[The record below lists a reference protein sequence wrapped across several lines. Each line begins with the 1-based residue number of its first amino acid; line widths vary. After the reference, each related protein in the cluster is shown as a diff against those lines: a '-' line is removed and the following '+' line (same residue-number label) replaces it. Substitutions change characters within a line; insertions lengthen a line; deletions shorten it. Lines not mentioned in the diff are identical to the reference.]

1 MFASPAKI
9 TPALGQVELRSV
21 LSSVKKNASEEP
33 VFTPDH
39 VERWPDDLDAK
50 TLLQAEATS
59 SWPEIY
65 EVLGESGINLRAAQ
79 KLALKAMVNSS
90 AVKLVRQEERSKED
104 AAADSNRGHGE
115 GQSERTLCKK
125 RDRPRGRDGRPRGPN
140 PRPGTEVLT
149 IPVVPARRAAMMES
163 SCDIGAVIN
172 ERTAPASRWL
182 ATKALRNDVFASVGL
197 KKKETDTE
205 KGFVELHVSSAQQ
218 ACFLPVVQDTTVLA
232 LDPST
237 GSRLDGGAPLAL
249 ARELSSLMSTICD
262 TAQHNALKDALA
274 VDDELATLPPLLFG
288 IELQATNG
296 SLEIE
301 RFNFDITP
309 PAAWGTELSFA
320 LMNQA
325 IIADEVVGRYYA
337 TDAARGVRQCEAEAR
352 EENRSKAN
360 FPVCSFPGLH
370 ERQSEHENE
379 CAVLIVHNAASAAD
393 EQRIVLIHNA
403 FVAMDVHVGVIGLRR
418 CVEAS
423 DDSEEASGEIETAS
437 DESEE
442 ASGES
447 EKGSDESQKASD
459 VEMPSALVEYDESD
473 KEDDGSD
480 GEEST
485 ERARGEGG
493 AESANNSFDMSWVEY
508 LGGSLDQIVI
518 DVTLCEPE
526 TLREIAIHLAPLER
540 RGVCISPRSA
550 MVEAM
555 VNYKKDSV
563 LSLPSIFAP
572 ERTRDGA
579 RVHAF
584 FVGQSLVALEVR
596 TSMPPPRLAPLAKA
610 PCSSDDVCCA
620 HRQSSALQMSC
631 LRLAAC

>member
-21 LSSVKKNASEEP
+21 LSSVKKNASEEL

-90 AVKLVRQEERSKED
+90 AVKLVRQEERTKED
-104 AAADSNRGHGE
+104 AAADSNRGAPL
-115 GQSERTLCKK
+115 TLCKK

-172 ERTAPASRWL
+172 ERTAPTSRWL

-197 KKKETDTE
+197 KKKESDTE
-205 KGFVELHVSSAQQ
+205 KGFVELHVSPAQQ

-288 IELQATNG
+288 IELEATNG

-423 DDSEEASGEIETAS
+423 D
-437 DESEE
+437 ESEE

-447 EKGSDESQKASD
+447 EKGSDESEKASD

-473 KEDDGSD
+473 NEDDGSD
-480 GEEST
+480 GEESA

-518 DVTLCEPE
+518 DVTLCGPE

-610 PCSSDDVCCA
+610 PRGSDDVCCA
-620 HRQSSALQMSC
+620 RRQSSALQKSC

>member
-1 MFASPAKI
+1 M
-9 TPALGQVELRSV
+9 
-21 LSSVKKNASEEP
+21 
-33 VFTPDH
+33 
-39 VERWPDDLDAK
+39 
-50 TLLQAEATS
+50 
-59 SWPEIY
+59 
-65 EVLGESGINLRAAQ
+65 VLGESGINLRAAQ

-403 FVAMDVHVGVIGLRR
+403 FVAMDVHVGVIGLHWLLLLGEHSMPVAALAVLFSLRSI
-418 CVEAS
+418 VEIGGDGAWGQVGHEVDLVSQSSIASEAGEDFASAEAVS
-423 DDSEEASGEIETAS
+423 DDLDGTPFGHGRQRPSRRDSSCPARSG
-437 DESEE
+437 
-442 ASGES
+442 
-447 EKGSDESQKASD
+447 
-459 VEMPSALVEYDESD
+459 
-473 KEDDGSD
+473 
-480 GEEST
+480 
-485 ERARGEGG
+485 
-493 AESANNSFDMSWVEY
+493 
-508 LGGSLDQIVI
+508 
-518 DVTLCEPE
+518 
-526 TLREIAIHLAPLER
+526 
-540 RGVCISPRSA
+540 
-550 MVEAM
+550 
-555 VNYKKDSV
+555 
-563 LSLPSIFAP
+563 
-572 ERTRDGA
+572 
-579 RVHAF
+579 
-584 FVGQSLVALEVR
+584 
-596 TSMPPPRLAPLAKA
+596 
-610 PCSSDDVCCA
+610 
-620 HRQSSALQMSC
+620 
-631 LRLAAC
+631 